1 MTKNKII
8 TLFTLAFLLQLVAIN
23 SFAQK
28 SVELK
33 YKLTEGDVYDYLMEL
48 DQDIVFEANGQTMAL
63 DMLMTFEMT
72 QKVAAVTADSIK
84 LEGQIKRVKSKQAI
98 FGMEIS
104 YDSDDP
110 ASAQNP
116 MTAKMGEEF
125 AKILNKSF
133 FMMMDHQGRLGN
145 MDVSRIADNDELA
158 NNLNSGSQFA
168 IYPEGKIK
176 VGHSWEED
184 INPVETSDM
193 KFHATYTLLKVSGK
207 EATLGVEGVITANE
221 MEDVEI
227 KLNGTMKGEMVVDVK
242 TGWLIKSTMDQE
254 IEMDIEQNGMKFPAT
269 TSGTIVTTSAKAN

>member
-1 MTKNKII
+1 MTKNKSII
-8 TLFTLAFLLQLVAIN
+8 FSLAFLIQLVALT

-33 YKLTEGDVYDYLMEL
+33 YNLTEGDVYNYVMDL
-48 DQDIVFEANGQTMAL
+48 DQDIVFETNGQTMAL
-63 DMLMTFEMT
+63 DMFMTFEMT
-72 QKVAAVTADSIK
+72 QKVAEVTADSIK
-84 LEGQIKRVKSKQAI
+84 LEGQINRVKSKQAI
-98 FGMEIS
+98 FGMEVN

-110 ASAQNP
+110 SSAQNP

-133 FMMMDHQGRLGN
+133 YMMMDVQGNLGT
-145 MDVSRIADNDELA
+145 MDLSNVSSNEELA
-158 NNLNSGSQFA
+158 NNINSGSQFA
-168 IYPEGKIK
+168 IYPKGKIS
-176 VGHSWEED
+176 VGDSWEED

-207 EATLGVEGVITANE
+207 EATLGVSGVITANT
-221 MEDVEI
+221 MEDMEM
-227 KLNGTMKGEMVVDVK
+227 KMDGTMKGEMVVDVK

-269 TSGTIVTTSAKAN
+269 INGTTVTTSTKAN

>member
-8 TLFTLAFLLQLVAIN
+8 TFFTLAFLLQLVAIN

-33 YKLTEGDVYDYLMEL
+33 YNLTEGDVYNYVMEL
-48 DQDIVFEANGQTMAL
+48 DQDIVFETNGQTMAL
-63 DMLMTFEMT
+63 DMLLNFEMT
-72 QKVAAVTADSIK
+72 QKVAVVTADSIK

-110 ASAQNP
+110 TSAQNP

-125 AKILNKSF
+125 AKVLNKSF
-133 FMMMDHQGRLGN
+133 FMMMDHQGKLGN
-145 MDVSRIADNDELA
+145 MDLSGVSDNDELA
-158 NNLNSGSQFA
+158 NNINSGSQFA
-168 IYPEGKIK
+168 VYPKGKIS
-176 VGHSWEED
+176 VGDSWEED

-207 EATLGVEGVITANE
+207 EATLGVEGIITANE
-221 MEDVEI
+221 MEDMEI
-227 KLNGTMKGEMVVDVK
+227 KLDGTMKGEMVVDVK
-242 TGWLIKSTMDQE
+242 TGWLIKSTMNQE
-254 IEMDIEQNGMKFPAT
+254 LEMDLEQNGMKFPAT
-269 TSGTIVTTSAKAN
+269 TSGTIVTTSTKAN